1 MKYFNRRKPDLGSAL
16 LCILFAAL
24 FIVICILFF
33 QKIQNTYQDRI
44 AVATTYPHP
53 TWPEPETSE
62 ESTEEFS

>member
-1 MKYFNRRKPDLGSAL
+1 MKNFNRRKLDLGSAL

-33 QKIQNTYQDRI
+33 RKIQNTYQDRI

-62 ESTEEFS
+62 ESTEKFS